1 MTLDRNAIDKLLAL
15 NDRQLALVIK
25 KLTAEAGIDP
35 SLIQITP
42 ANIQA
47 LRAALSVATDEDLAR
62 AGEQLAKMKKNAGED
77 GRRG

>member
-62 AGEQLAKMKKNAGED
+62 AGEQLAKMKKNTGED